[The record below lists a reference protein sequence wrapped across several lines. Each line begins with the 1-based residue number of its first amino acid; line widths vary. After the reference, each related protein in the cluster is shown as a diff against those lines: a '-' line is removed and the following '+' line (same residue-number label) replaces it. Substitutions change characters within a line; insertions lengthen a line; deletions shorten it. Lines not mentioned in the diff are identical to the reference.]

1 MRGIMTART
10 KPLKV
15 VAATGDAA
23 RTQVNEYALPP
34 KKQGVKLI
42 DAANAGEL
50 IKLLRNEAKVI

>member
-1 MRGIMTART
+1 MTART

-15 VAATGDAA
+15 VPATGDIA
-23 RTQVNEYALPP
+23 RTQVAEFALPP